1 MEEITMKMITK
12 YRARILFTISA
23 LLLAVSLPTWVFA
36 THFPEPGDPVAGAKV
51 WAENCSRCHNARDP
65 ADLRDDQWISTA
77 FHMRMRAGLTGQ
89 QTRDVLTFMQD
100 SNVAIVI
107 EPLVFEGG
115 PSSQATEAA
124 SAASTL
130 SGSEVYAQTCIA
142 CHGDNG
148 KGTVPGAPDF
158 TRSNSPLTQSD
169 EILFKN
175 VKRGFKSKGSPMA
188 MPPKGGNMSL
198 TDSDV
203 RAVVE
208 YLQETFGQ

>member
-1 MEEITMKMITK
+1 MKMIAK

-36 THFPEPGDPVAGAKV
+36 SHFPKAGDPVAGAKV

-77 FHMRMRAGLTGQ
+77 FHMRLRAGLTGQ

-100 SNVAIVI
+100 SNVAIVV

-115 PSSQATEAA
+115 PASKAAEATSS
-124 SAASTL
+124 L
-130 SGSEVYAQTCIA
+130 SGSEVFSQTCIA
-142 CHGDNG
+142 CHGGNG

-158 TRSNSPLTQSD
+158 TRSDGPLSQPD
-169 EILFKN
+169 DILLKHI
-175 VKRGFKSKGSPMA
+175 KRGFKSPGSAMA
-188 MPPKGGNMSL
+188 MPPKGGNMNL
-198 TDSDV
+198 TDGDIKSV
-203 RAVVE
+203 LA
-208 YLQETFGQ
+208 YLRETFGR

>member
-1 MEEITMKMITK
+1 MKTIAIF
-12 YRARILFTISA
+12 RVRIISA
-23 LLLAVSLPTWVFA
+23 ISVLLLAWSLPMSVSA
-36 THFPEPGDPVAGAKV
+36 SQFPEPGDPVAGAKV
-51 WAENCSRCHNARDP
+51 WADNCSRCHNARDP

-77 FHMRMRAGLTGQ
+77 FHMRIRAGLTGQ

-100 SNVAIVI
+100 SNVPIVV

-124 SAASTL
+124 NAASTL

-175 VKRGFKSKGSPMA
+175 VKGGFKSPGSPMA
-188 MPPKGGNMSL
+188 MPPKGGNTSL
-198 TDSDV
+198 TDSDI